1 MEKMMSK
8 NQAQKRAS
16 LTEKEKM
23 FMSLIQEKKTKF
35 ALSKVKDKRFV
46 GSIPMNISGMKCI
59 V

>member
-1 MEKMMSK
+1 MSK

-35 ALSKVKDKRFV
+35 ALSKVRDKRFV